1 MFSYTGNS
9 LSKGV
14 KWLLIVTIGIFFL
27 QLLPLLG
34 TLLRYYFPLIPYDTF
49 IKGQVWRLLTY
60 MFMHDTSS
68 SFPLHILFNML
79 VLWMFG
85 VELENL
91 WGTRRFIFF
100 YLFSGIGSGLFSLI
114 SVFTPA
120 VNVPV
125 IGASGAVLGVITA
138 YASYF
143 PQRQIL
149 LFFVLPINIR
159 IFVFGYALYSVY
171 GALIPHGNISHL
183 THLGGIIVALFYV
196 KLYPYIFTVVRGYK
210 EKQNERRRQLEIKRA
225 NVNKRFFE
233 EQIDPIL
240 DKINREGMGSLTLKE
255 KELLKKAAHK
265 DRERLKNNKI
275 VPLDPFR

>member
-1 MFSYTGNS
+1 MFSYSGNP

-14 KWLLIVTIGIFFL
+14 KWLLIVTVGIFFL
-27 QLLPLLG
+27 QLLPVIG
-34 TLLRYYFPLIPYDTF
+34 TLLRYYFPLIPYETF
-49 IKGQVWRLLTY
+49 VKGQAWRLLTY
-60 MFMHDTSS
+60 MFMHDTVS
-68 SFPLHILFNML
+68 PLHILFNML

-85 VELENL
+85 IELENL
-91 WGTRRFIFF
+91 WGTRRFTVF
-100 YLFSGIGSGLFSLI
+100 YLVCGIGSGLFSII

-120 VNVPV
+120 LTIPV

-149 LFFVLPINIR
+149 LFFVLPVNIR
-159 IFVFGYALYSVY
+159 IFVLGYALYSVY

-196 KLYPYIFTVVRGYK
+196 KLYPYIFKVVGEYK
-210 EKQNERRRQLEIKRA
+210 EKLYDRRRRQELRRA
-225 NVNKRFFE
+225 NFNKRFFE

-240 DKINREGMGSLTLKE
+240 DKINREGMGSLTPKE
-255 KELLKKAAHK
+255 RELLKQAAHK
-265 DRERLKNNKI
+265 DRARLKNNKI

>member
-1 MFSYTGNS
+1 MKH
-9 LSKGV
+9 LS
-14 KWLLIVTIGIFFL
+14 
-27 QLLPLLG
+27 
-34 TLLRYYFPLIPYDTF
+34 
-49 IKGQVWRLLTY
+49 QVWRLVTY

-68 SFPLHILFNML
+68 AFPLHILFNML

-85 VELENL
+85 IELENL
-91 WGTRRFIFF
+91 WGTRRFTVF
-100 YLFSGIGSGLFSLI
+100 YLVCGIGSGLFSII

-120 VNVPV
+120 LTISV

-149 LFFVLPINIR
+149 LFFVLPVNIR
-159 IFVFGYALYSVY
+159 IFVLGYALYSVY

-196 KLYPYIFTVVRGYK
+196 KLYPYIFKVVRDYK
-210 EKQNERRRQLEIKRA
+210 EKLNDRRRQQEIKKA

-240 DKINREGMGSLTLKE
+240 DKINREGMESLTLKE